1 MMGWCNYL
9 TAIVTKVWSYHRVQ
23 SEAGNRRWTG
33 NIIVKRKR
41 EKEKNDEQWSTK
53 NYTEKYRLSKSNPQ
67 KNGGDMLIINIGE
80 GTHLPRF
87 YVSWSNQ
94 CNQWL
99 SHLKLR
105 FLFHRMRGVLELT
118 LPDNVSPN
126 TADRW

>member
-1 MMGWCNYL
+1 MTNNDLRKTIQKNTDW
-9 TAIVTKVWSYHRVQ
+9 A
-23 SEAGNRRWTG
+23 NR
-33 NIIVKRKR
+33 ILK
-41 EKEKNDEQWSTK
+41 
-53 NYTEKYRLSKSNPQ
+53 

-80 GTHLPRF
+80 ETYLPRF

-126 TADRW
+126 AADRW

>member
-33 NIIVKRKR
+33 NIIAKRKR
-41 EKEKNDEQWSTK
+41 EKEQNDEQWSTK
-53 NYTEKYRLSKSNPQ
+53 NYTEKYKLSKSNPQ
-67 KNGGDMLIINIGE
+67 KSGGDMLIINIGKE
-80 GTHLPRF
+80 TYLPRF

-105 FLFHRMRGVLELT
+105 FLFHRLRGVLELT
-118 LPDNVSPN
+118 LPNNVSPN
-126 TADRW
+126 AADRW